1 MTAVDDELAVVS
13 YTNCAGHLVGI
24 GLIRADNRTGLCF
37 AAVVY
42 SEASSFTADV

>member
-1 MTAVDDELAVVS
+1 MATVNCQLAVIS
-13 YTNCAGHLVGI
+13 CTNCAGHLVGI

-42 SEASSFTADV
+42 SEASVSTADV